1 MTNCPVCAQGL
12 FLQYRLSNNVLY
24 CTSCKL
30 YVAPEVRFDK
40 SFYSDINQDKAA
52 LALKD
57 LRKSNFRN
65 ILAHLTND
73 LPPNARGLD
82 IGCSYGWFLDECKLN
97 NLSCIGME
105 PEPAIAAKAKQ
116 SGHKVIQGF
125 FPDDLYGQI
134 SNVDFIIFN
143 DVFEHIPDIHIT
155 LESCYRLLNTNGIL
169 IINLP
174 LSTGFFYRTA
184 QILYHLNFKM
194 PLERMWQFQFHS
206 PHFHYFNKKNLS
218 RLVQSKS
225 FCLSRFHNLDT
236 ITKGS
241 IQSRIEMNKKQ
252 SFSSK
257 MIIALLRIIYPII
270 KKMPADIGCFYFKKA
285 Q

>member
-1 MTNCPVCAQGL
+1 MFYCP
-12 FLQYRLSNNVLY
+12 
-24 CTSCKL
+24 SCKL

-57 LRKSNFRN
+57 LRKNNFRK
-65 ILAHLTND
+65 ILAHLTTD
-73 LPPNARGLD
+73 LPTNARGLD

-105 PEPAIAAKAKQ
+105 PEPAIAGKAKQ

-134 SNVDFIIFN
+134 SNTDFITFN
-143 DVFEHIPDIHIT
+143 DVFEHIPDIHKT
-155 LESCYRLLNTNGIL
+155 LESCYRLLAPNGIL
-169 IINLP
+169 VINLP
-174 LSTGFFYRTA
+174 LSTGFFYKAARM
-184 QILYHLNFKM
+184 LYHLKIKM

-218 RLVQSKS
+218 RLVQSKG
-225 FCLSRFHNLDT
+225 FQPYRFHNLDT
-236 ITKGS
+236 ITKKS
-241 IQSRIEMNKKQ
+241 IQSRIEMNRNQ
-252 SFSSK
+252 SFIST
-257 MIIALLRIIYPII
+257 MIIALLKLIYPII